1 MIDLITGDVAPLHGR
16 PWFRRP
22 QLKYLLLRFFM
33 YLDKSFKAY
42 RFHCPSVKTFN
53 QPAIAMLRLLKNL
66 AQISLAQEPYLLNL
80 KIASINLDQKLGATH
95 LQVGDNTTIIHLGLR
110 NLARPCNGTTSPTST
125 DFTD

>member
-1 MIDLITGDVAPLHGR
+1 MIDLITGDVAPLHSR

-42 RFHCPSVKTFN
+42 RFNCPSVKTFN
-53 QPAIAMLRLLKNL
+53 QPAIVMLRLLKNL
-66 AQISLAQEPYLLNL
+66 AQISLVQNL
-80 KIASINLDQKLGATH
+80 KIASIILDQKLGATH

-110 NLARPCNGTTSPTST
+110 NLARLCNGTTSPTST